1 MVLFGSIRGL
11 EQGHFRRPADPCLT
25 SAAASPGPAGG
36 AVGELEKRGVNRRCF
51 LGPLPPPFHP
61 NLVYHL
67 VFPSADTRV
76 MLFFRETL
84 ASSGVPGPAL
94 TKSCGLGQ
102 ARRPAPD
109 APSSSRS

>member
-36 AVGELEKRGVNRRCF
+36 AVGVREARGKSKV
-51 LGPLPPPFHP
+51 LPRPPSPPFHP